1 MNRKRQ
7 KQIED
12 TAKSILVS
20 TGCYKAPVDV
30 VQVVEKLDIRLEKYD
45 FGDDVS
51 GVYINEGTNTIIG
64 YNITNG
70 EKRQRFTIAHELGHS
85 VLGHK
90 RDGVFIDNPSKYFT
104 ILFRDN
110 DSSTGEY
117 LQEREANAFAAALLM
132 PKELIEKSIR
142 QYYNADKIPE
152 DENFDLIEKL
162 CNEFNVSSQAMS
174 FRLTNLDMSW

>member
-12 TAKSILVS
+12 TAKDILIR
-20 TGCYKAPVDV
+20 TGSYNAPVDV
-30 VQVVEKLDIRLEKYD
+30 IQVVGKLGVSLEGYD

-51 GVYINEGTNTIIG
+51 GVYINEGSKTIIG
-64 YNITNG
+64 FNNTNG

-90 RDGVFIDNPSKYFT
+90 RDGLFVDNPSKYFT

-132 PKELIEKSIR
+132 PKELIENAIR
-142 QYYNADKIPE
+142 EYYSADDFPK
-152 DENFDLIEKL
+152 DEEFNLIEKL
-162 CNEFNVSSQAMS
+162 CKKFNVSSQAMS